1 MTSLTYQDSQ
11 GKGTRPA
18 RELALD
24 GAGSLPGER
33 PQSSSGDLLQTPA
46 SGRRGRVVSVL
57 REDPD
62 LARHVDP
69 AQAHTASRH
78 AGANV
83 VSLPKGMFCPHEWL
97 PNRPGT
103 FGMLVLDGLLLR
115 GVQVAG
121 RPSLE
126 VLGTGDVVRPFEP
139 ERDPYAAVP
148 ELVRW
153 WALRPAM
160 LAVLDASFVRRMSD
174 YPEVIGELAGRLASG
189 SARGCLRLS
198 IVQQPR
204 LSTRLEV
211 MLWHLADRFGRVH
224 SEGVLVA
231 VPMCQG
237 LLSWLVGASRPA
249 VCRAVKQLQ
258 REGRVEPGPD
268 GTWWLRRRPE
278 DLAELTLARKMSP
291 SERGP
296 S

>member
-1 MTSLTYQDSQ
+1 MADLTCQESQDS
-11 GKGTRPA
+11 GTPSA
-18 RELALD
+18 QELALD
-24 GAGSLPGER
+24 GAGSGPGNR
-33 PQSSSGDLLQTPA
+33 PQSSSGGLLQAPA
-46 SGRRGRVVSVL
+46 PGRRGRVVSVL

-62 LARHVDP
+62 LARQLDP
-69 AQAHTASRH
+69 AQAQTASRL

-83 VSLPKGMFCPHEWL
+83 VSLPKGMFCPDEWL
-97 PNRPGT
+97 PNRPGS

-126 VLGTGDVVRPFEP
+126 VLGAGDVVRPFESEP
-139 ERDPYAAVP
+139 DPAAPVHK
-148 ELVRW
+148 LVRW
-153 WALRPAM
+153 WALRPVE
-160 LAVLDASFVRRMSD
+160 LAVLDASFIRRMSN

-189 SARGCLRLS
+189 SAAGCLRLS

-224 SEGVLVA
+224 PEGVLLA

-258 REGRVEPGPD
+258 REGRVESGPD

-278 DLAELTLARKMSP
+278 DLAEMTLAAQDVAA
-291 SERGP
+291 
-296 S
+296 